1 MTLFQML
8 KRLALVASAVFA
20 LVLVVSC
27 GQAQPRPEGTRPV
40 APTPAIVVPVATAVP
55 QAIQEM
61 AAPETITPTEA
72 PVATEVAPAPPVV
85 DAPATSNASAP
96 CAAGQLKG
104 NETSHIFHAPG
115 QLAYAKTHAHV
126 TCFDTAA
133 QATAAGYRA
142 AKR

>member
-1 MTLFQML
+1 MTLFHL
-8 KRLALVASAVFA
+8 FKRLVLVTSAVFA
-20 LVLVVSC
+20 LLAVVSC
-27 GQAQPRPEGTRPV
+27 GEAPPVATV
-40 APTPAIVVPVATAVP
+40 APTPAIVAPVATEVP
-55 QAIQEM
+55 QAIQEL
-61 AAPETITPTEA
+61 AAPEAQPA
-72 PVATEVAPAPPVV
+72 VEVAQPAV
-85 DAPATSNASAP
+85 TSDESAP

-115 QLAYAKTHAHV
+115 QLAYARTHAHV